1 MESQLVDG
9 FARSRVPLFLCAAA
23 LALLAASISPARD
36 AIWLLP
42 YIDFSGVSAVITFL
56 WWVRTVACVYAVLL
70 LLVVSLP
77 LRAVRAIVDDALQLA
92 AHFSPRIARR
102 LELEEF
108 ARKYRMAQRGQQ

>member
-9 FARSRVPLFLCAAA
+9 FVRSRIPLLLCATA
-23 LALLAASISPARD
+23 LSLLAASISPARD

-42 YIDFSGVSAVITFL
+42 YIDSSGVTAVITFL
-56 WWVRTVACVYAVLL
+56 WWARTVSCVYAVLL

-77 LRAVRAIVDDALQLA
+77 VRAVRAIADDALQLA
-92 AHFSPRIARR
+92 GYFSPRIARR

-108 ARKYRMAQRGQQ
+108 ARKYRVAQRGQQ